1 MKNYNDK
8 YPRQFKLISIKE
20 AIRMV
25 KARIPKEDKEKVKP
39 NKK

>member
-1 MKNYNDK
+1 MNNRDK

-20 AIRMV
+20 AIKLV
-25 KARIPKEDKEKVKP
+25 KSRIPKEDKETKKP

>member
-1 MKNYNDK
+1 MKNRDK

-25 KARIPKEDKEKVKP
+25 KNRIPKQDKESVKP
-39 NKK
+39 CKG